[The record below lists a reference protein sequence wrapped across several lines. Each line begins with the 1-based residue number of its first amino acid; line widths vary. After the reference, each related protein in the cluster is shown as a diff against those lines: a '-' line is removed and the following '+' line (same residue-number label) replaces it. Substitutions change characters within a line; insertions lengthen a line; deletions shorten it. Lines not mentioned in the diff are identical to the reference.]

1 MMMLKHFPEDYNFFP
16 ETYLLPYELYEFR
29 NLFKP
34 REEVGNEEGTNT
46 SPNKATK
53 EKNEQ
58 SHKK

>member
-34 REEVGNEEGTNT
+34 KEEVSHEEGGNT
-46 SPNKATK
+46 KGGK
-53 EKNEQ
+53 DKNDQ
-58 SHKK
+58 TQKK

>member
-29 NLFKP
+29 NLFKL

-46 SPNKATK
+46 STNKATK